1 MTCATALG
9 WSLLGIICILFLASS
24 VVAVAA
30 AMISGRIS
38 REEEGDD
45 IYCAPEGGVTR
56 IRDVA

>member
-9 WSLLGIICILFLASS
+9 WSLLGIICLLFLACS

-30 AMISGRIS
+30 AMLSGRIS
-38 REEEGDD
+38 REEEGADV
-45 IYCAPEGGVTR
+45 YSAPEGGITH